1 MDGRTAAVVLVIL
14 GTVYLS
20 YLIDGYSRW
29 LREQKAQDRQTQ
41 RDLEEFDRIIA
52 RWDAE
57 AKAEESAPAVTQRSP
72 AGAPAGYV

>member
-1 MDGRTAAVVLVIL
+1 METLLVIL
-14 GTVYLS
+14 GTVYIS
-20 YLIDGYSRW
+20 YFIDRYSRW

-57 AKAEESAPAVTQRSP
+57 AKVEERDPAMTQRSP
-72 AGAPAGYV
+72 LVRRGGYV

>member
-1 MDGRTAAVVLVIL
+1 METLLVIL
-14 GTVYLS
+14 GTVYIS
-20 YLIDGYSRW
+20 YFIDRYSRW

-57 AKAEESAPAVTQRSP
+57 AKAEESAPP
-72 AGAPAGYV
+72 

>member
-1 MDGRTAAVVLVIL
+1 METLLVIL
-14 GTVYLS
+14 GTVYIS
-20 YLIDGYSRW
+20 YFIDRYSRW

-57 AKAEESAPAVTQRSP
+57 AKVEERDPAMTQRSTLVRR
-72 AGAPAGYV
+72 GGYV